1 MPAAADG
8 CDAGIGGCL
17 AGLRVLDLSQWLPGP
32 FAAQMLAD
40 LGADVVKVEP
50 PAGDPARALGPDGES
65 GSSLFYRQVNAG
77 KRVLRLDLKQPDDR
91 ARFLRL
97 VDRADVLLESFRP
110 GTLARLGLPTEVLR
124 QANPRLVHT
133 ALSGWGQSGPYALRA
148 GHDINYLAIGGG
160 LSRSGVPDRPHF
172 AYPPVADY
180 ASALVATLVTLA
192 GLLRRAS
199 SGAGSFLDVSLMET
213 VLAWQGSAQTLARRG
228 LLERRGEGL
237 LSGGAACYNLYRTSE
252 SAFISLGAIEAKFW
266 GNFCTAMHRPDWIA
280 RQWEPFP
287 QQALT
292 AEVAAAFA
300 AHDRAHWQRL
310 LEPVDCC
317 FEAVLEPDELAGHP
331 QVAARGL
338 LVESGGLMQALFPA
352 LLDGQAPR
360 PRPEVSEI
368 DTARALAAWDA

>member
-1 MPAAADG
+1 MKTID
-8 CDAGIGGCL
+8 GIGACL

-40 LGADVVKVEP
+40 LGAAVLKVEP
-50 PAGDPARALGPDGES
+50 PAGDPARALGPGAES
-65 GSSLFYRQVNAG
+65 GPSLFYRQVNAG
-77 KRVLRLDLKQPDDR
+77 KTVLRLDLKQAADR
-91 ARFLRL
+91 ALFLRL
-97 VDRADVLLESFRP
+97 VRRADVLLESFRP
-110 GTLARLGLPTEVLR
+110 GTLARLELPPDALR

-133 ALSGWGQSGPYALRA
+133 ALSGWGQTGPYALRA

-160 LSRSGVPDRPHF
+160 LSRSGEPGRPHF
-172 AYPPVADY
+172 AAPPVADY
-180 ASALVATLVTLA
+180 GSALLAALVTLA

-199 SGAGSFLDVSLMET
+199 TGKGSFLDVSLMET

-237 LSGGAACYNLYRTSE
+237 LSGGAACYNLYRTAE
-252 SAFISLGAIEAKFW
+252 GAFVSLGAIEAKFW
-266 GNFCTAMHRPDWIA
+266 ANFCQAMGRPDWIG
-280 RQWEPFP
+280 RQWEAFP
-287 QQALT
+287 QQVLL

-300 AHDRAHWQRL
+300 AGDRAHWQRR

-352 LLDGQAPR
+352 LLDGRPPG
-360 PRPEVSEI
+360 PRPEVQELG
-368 DTARALAAWDA
+368 AAAALAAWEA